1 MNYQKK
7 YNSSKDFFINYIS
20 KLTNVLKN
28 EHFIELEQITKFL
41 EKNIKLKKKIFVCG
55 NGGSA
60 SISNHFLCDF
70 NKGIKNSSNKRL
82 IPRVIS
88 LANSIDLI
96 TAIANDMD
104 YSQIFSYQLENYS
117 EKGDILIVISCSG
130 NSKNIINA
138 TKYAIKNGLNIISF
152 IGFGNNKFM
161 KNSSNYYINL
171 KTKNYGITEDVF
183 QAMMHMTSQYL
194 RQKYS
199 QDHLE
204 IL

>member
-1 MNYQKK
+1 MNYKK
-7 YNSSKDFFINYIS
+7 TNNSSKDFFINYIS

-152 IGFGNNKFM
+152 IGFGDNKFI

-171 KTKNYGITEDVF
+171 KTKNYGITEDIF
-183 QAMMHMTSQYL
+183 QAMMHMVSQYI
-194 RQKYS
+194 RKKYS
-199 QDHLE
+199 KKSLE

>member
-1 MNYQKK
+1 VNYNKK
-7 YNSSKDFFINYIS
+7 NNSSKDFFINYINR
-20 KLTNVLKN
+20 LTNVLKS
-28 EHFIELEQITKFL
+28 EHFIELEKITRFL

-70 NKGIKNSSNKRL
+70 NKGIKNSSNKKL

-96 TAIANDMD
+96 TAIANDLD
-104 YSQIFSYQLENYS
+104 YNQIFSYQLENYS

-138 TKYAIKNGLNIISF
+138 TKYAIKHGLNIISF
-152 IGFGNNKFM
+152 IGFGDHRFI
-161 KNSSNYYINL
+161 KNSSKYYINL
-171 KTKNYGITEDVF
+171 KTKNYGITEDIF
-183 QAMMHMTSQYL
+183 QAMMHMVSQYI
-194 RQKYS
+194 RKKYS
-199 QDHLE
+199 KKKLE